1 MKEPKQSLGGKM
13 RAKNLSPEA
22 RKEIARKAAA
32 ARWEKNKDPSR
43 IPDASYQGELSI
55 GDVELDCYV
64 LDDRRRLFHKQEM
77 ANILGLK
84 SQGGSAFL
92 RTMTRKGIA
101 STISSELQ
109 EKIDNPIKF
118 KSLSGVQTH
127 GYEASTLIEV
137 CDTIIEADIQ
147 DKLAESQKFLVR
159 QASILIR
166 SAAKLGIVALIDE
179 ATGFIADKRKE
190 EYRELF
196 KEFVAEECR
205 DWAKEFPDQIFNMIY
220 KLYGLKR
227 ASPNSFK
234 HPAFFGGFIRKY
246 IYFPLASSNGA
257 ILEELDKKNP
267 VVYING
273 GRKHKF
279 HQYLT
284 EELGV
289 DALRAHLWQVIGI
302 GNAAKSKVD
311 FERSFKR
318 AFPQI
323 GDQFEMSFTE
333 NFEKG

>member
-1 MKEPKQSLGGKM
+1 MDKAKQSLGGKV
-13 RAKNLSPEA
+13 RAEKLSPEE
-22 RKEIARKAAA
+22 RRIIARQAAV
-32 ARWEKNKDPSR
+32 ARWEKTNDPSR
-43 IPDASYQGELSI
+43 IPEASYQGDLTI
-55 GDVELDCYV
+55 GDVALDCYV
-64 LDDRRRLFHKQEM
+64 LDDRRRLFHKKEM

-101 STISSELQ
+101 STISSDLQ
-109 EKIDNPIKF
+109 DKLDNPIKF
-118 KSLSGVQTH
+118 KNLSGVLTH

-137 CDTIIEADIQ
+137 CDTIIEADDQ
-147 DKLAESQKFLVR
+147 GKLVDSQKFLVR
-159 QASILIR
+159 QAQILIR
-166 SAAKLGIVALIDE
+166 SAAKIGIVALIDE

-196 KEFVAEECR
+196 KEFIAKECR
-205 DWAKEFPDQIFNMIY
+205 EWAQEFPDQFFNMIY

-227 ASPNSFK
+227 ANPNSFK

-257 ILEELDKKNP
+257 ILEELDQKNP

-284 EELGV
+284 EELGIN
-289 DALRAHLWQVIGI
+289 ALRSHLWQVIGI
-302 GNAAKSKVD
+302 GNAAKNKID

-318 AFPQI
+318 AFPQL
-323 GDQFEMSFTE
+323 GDQIEMGFLE
-333 NFEKG
+333 DFG